1 MLQHDEHFH
10 DDVKLVLV
18 YSLLTRVMLKN
29 LQRSPIGKNNYPT
42 LMKQAFAWFSQL
54 RQKEIVFTDS
64 LPAVKEFVRQHLTLD
79 NELETEWLD
88 SVAELTFYIITH
100 AKDANLHE
108 TISSVTNR
116 SYFKGALYKAFI
128 AGVSNMDDDNAGPE
142 FEDWYNQHYNGNSK

>member
-1 MLQHDEHFH
+1 MLQHDENFH

-29 LQRSPIGKNNYPT
+29 LQRSPIGKNNYQT

-54 RQKEIVFTDS
+54 RQKEIVFTEG
-64 LPAVKEFVRQHLTLD
+64 LPPIKEFVRQHLTLD

-100 AKDANLHE
+100 AKDQNLHE
-108 TISSVTNR
+108 TIASVTNR
-116 SYFKGALYKAFI
+116 SYFKSALYKAFI
-128 AGVSNMDDDNAGPE
+128 AGVSNMDDDIADTE
-142 FEDWYNQHYNGNSK
+142 FEDWYNKHYNDNSE